1 MELAGKR
8 ALVCGASK
16 GIGRA
21 TARALAERGAEVF
34 TLARSQ
40 AALEAAAEEI
50 GATPV
55 ATNLEDLGELAATV
69 GGILHTG
76 PVHILVHNTGG
87 PPGGPL
93 LEAGQDELESAFRR
107 HVLSAH
113 YLARVLVPGMAE
125 AGYGRIVNVVSTSVR
140 EPIENLGVSNTI
152 RAAMG
157 GWAKSLSR
165 ELPPGVTINNVLP
178 GFTDTDRLVSLREG
192 ISARTGQTTDEV
204 LAGWLAQVPE
214 GRLVRPEE
222 TAAAIAFLCSPSA
235 GAIRGVSLAVDGG
248 RMRSI

>member
-1 MELAGKR
+1 MELAEKR

-16 GIGRA
+16 GIGKA
-21 TARALAERGAEVF
+21 TAQALVARGATVYALARNEAALAAMADELGVVPVTADLEDHAALAE
-34 TLARSQ
+34 T
-40 AALEAAAEEI
+40 I
-50 GATPV
+50 GA
-55 ATNLEDLGELAATV
+55 LLGDGA
-69 GGILHTG
+69 I
-76 PVHILVHNTGG
+76 HILVHNTGG

-93 LEAGQDELESAFRR
+93 LEAGLDELQKAFGR
-107 HVLSAH
+107 HVLSAQL
-113 YLARVLVPGMAE
+113 LAKALVPGMAE
-125 AGYGRIVNVVSTSVR
+125 AGFGRIVNVVSTSVR
-140 EPIENLGVSNTI
+140 EPIPNLGVSNTI

-165 ELPPGVTINNVLP
+165 ELPAGVTINNVLP

-192 ISARTGQTTDEV
+192 IAARTGQSTDAV

-214 GRLVRPEE
+214 GRLVQPEE